1 MPLRMLNMI
10 VEVIE
15 DVVNKKQKAR
25 LHEVAQAM
33 GEQFRET
40 MLADMGNSRLKQA
53 VLGLITKL
61 RFENN
66 LLNKNKDGANH
77 YLAAVLGGK
86 NEVNPLGQEEDSEE
100 AFDNLINKAQGSFRQ
115 RKDGSFA
122 VKKSMNGDSTIG
134 LEKQAKRQP
143 SM

>member
-40 MLADMGNSRLKQA
+40 MLADMGNSRLK
-53 VLGLITKL
+53 
-61 RFENN
+61 
-66 LLNKNKDGANH
+66 
-77 YLAAVLGGK
+77 
-86 NEVNPLGQEEDSEE
+86 
-100 AFDNLINKAQGSFRQ
+100 
-115 RKDGSFA
+115 
-122 VKKSMNGDSTIG
+122 
-134 LEKQAKRQP
+134 
-143 SM
+143 